1 MCLVV
6 WYRQRELQKLASI
19 YSFSSDN
26 MTQISFDMLVH
37 EIFVVLFIVCI
48 FVFIVLLLSVSI
60 LFIIVAFILFSVDF

>member
-48 FVFIVLLLSVSI
+48 FVFIVIVSFHFVYYCC
-60 LFIIVAFILFSVDF
+60 LYFI